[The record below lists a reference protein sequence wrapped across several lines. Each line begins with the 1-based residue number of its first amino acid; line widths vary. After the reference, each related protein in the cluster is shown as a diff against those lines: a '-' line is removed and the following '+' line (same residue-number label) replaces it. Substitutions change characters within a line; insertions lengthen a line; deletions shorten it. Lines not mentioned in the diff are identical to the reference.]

1 MRKYGD
7 PFKLATEK
15 VKVVDCGAK
24 EFVIRSILHARNSDI
39 IHIHGAIRVFPI
51 LRRIFPNKK
60 IIMHY
65 HGTKIRGKWDQNKWI
80 SEKADMLLVSTPDLL
95 EGSPEKT
102 IYLPN
107 IVDQQLIYHISGG
120 ISQRYNKA
128 FHCRRYALD
137 IALEY
142 ADLFNLEIDVFD
154 RDQNPLSHFDF
165 LRKMS
170 RYEFVIDVKRE
181 YPSSDITFDETKI
194 ARIKGKRLDALSLT
208 GLEALALGC
217 KVIRYDGELLSE
229 FPQNHD
235 VRFVC
240 DKLDRIYRECL

>member
-65 HGTKIRGKWDQNKWI
+65 HGTKIRGKWDQHEWI
-80 SEKADMLLVSTPDLL
+80 SEKADMILVSTPDLL
-95 EGSPEKT
+95 EGAPEKT

-128 FHCRRYALD
+128 FHCIRFARDLAEQYAKG
-137 IALEY
+137 Y
-142 ADLFNLEIDVFD
+142 NLEIDFFD
-154 RDQNPLSHFDF
+154 RDLNPLSHFDF
-165 LRKMS
+165 LRKIS

-181 YPSSDITFDETKI
+181 FPKLGIET
-194 ARIKGKRLDALSLT
+194 KRLDALSLT

-217 KVIRYDGELLSE
+217 KVFRYDGKLLTE